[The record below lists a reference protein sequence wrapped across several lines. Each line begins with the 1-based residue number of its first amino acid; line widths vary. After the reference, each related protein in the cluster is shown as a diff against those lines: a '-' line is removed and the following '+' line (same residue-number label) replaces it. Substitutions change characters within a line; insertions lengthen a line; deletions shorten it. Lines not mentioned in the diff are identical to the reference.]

1 MKGRFKMG
9 INWKVRLKNKTFWLA
24 IIPAVLLL
32 VQQIVGLFGVVIDFT
47 PLQNQL
53 VTIIGTVFS
62 ILAILG
68 IIVDPTT
75 KGISDSKQVLT
86 YTEPE
91 GDV

>member
-1 MKGRFKMG
+1 MG
-9 INWKVRLKNKTFWLA
+9 VNWKVRLKNKTFWLA

-75 KGISDSKQVLT
+75 KGISDSKQALT
-86 YTEPE
+86 YTEPK
-91 GDV
+91 GDD

>member
-1 MKGRFKMG
+1 MG

-53 VTIIGTVFS
+53 VTIIGTIFS

-75 KGISDSKQVLT
+75 KGVSDSKQVLT
-86 YTEPE
+86 YTEPK
-91 GDV
+91 GDA

>member
-1 MKGRFKMG
+1 MG

-53 VTIIGTVFS
+53 VAIIGTVFS

-75 KGISDSKQVLT
+75 KGISDSKQALT
-86 YTEPE
+86 YTEPK
-91 GDV
+91 GDA

>member
-1 MKGRFKMG
+1 MG

-75 KGISDSKQVLT
+75 KGISDSKQALT
-86 YTEPE
+86 YTEPK
-91 GDV
+91 GDA